1 MTLSRVLLCLLV
13 LSQGHHASAGQLK
26 TESKEAPATAAN
38 SATSGQTQP
47 TTAERIA
54 GLERLLTA
62 DRQRQADLR
71 RLSEELQQDF
81 EARSAEFTTKDS
93 LVTETRAGMEAATEE
108 ELKVRRP
115 ALEKLEKEREA
126 ARAQFDRTISRR
138 KAVQE
143 QLEILT
149 EKIALEEKG
158 LERLKSA
165 EPEASSQPS
174 PRSRPPKAAPD
185 GQPAADANAAGPEES
200 KSPSNTAADR
210 PAAEALAPG
219 AKANAADQKEESNPA
234 PAVEAEPVLAAKRE
248 LQSRRR
254 ELDLANE
261 RVQELDESIAIFERD
276 LQSAER
282 LLDITRQEAESA
294 TKTVQEQR
302 RELEQR
308 RSDGTPEAET
318 SSLEEAL
325 AREAGRVEATRAEI
339 AFQRTRVD
347 ESRVLLERL
356 RESRSL
362 AGKELE
368 GAAQSLK
375 SAEAKLALLESPVAP
390 HRIGGWI
397 RNTGPRVLG
406 LVLLLLVIWWA
417 GQIVARRVIGTLMR
431 RSRHGS
437 SAEREQR
444 AETLQRVFRYAVSM
458 AVLTLGVLAVLHT
471 SGIDVSVLFGGAAVI
486 GAAVAFGSQNLIK
499 DYFTGFMIL
508 AENQY
513 SVGNVIRIADTS
525 GVVEDISLR
534 MTVLRDEEGTVHFI
548 PHGQVTKVS
557 NMTHG
562 WSRAVFQIPVGYQEN
577 IDEVMTLLLDLAKQ
591 MRDDPKYGPQTLGQ
605 PEMQGV
611 DALGDSAVLVKFTI
625 KTRPHMQWGVKRE
638 MLRRIKTEFDRRGI
652 VIPYPQWVVHHADGE
667 PEASDSAARE
677 SVP

>member
-1 MTLSRVLLCLLV
+1 MTLFRVLIFLLLFSQAGD
-13 LSQGHHASAGQLK
+13 LSARQKKAEPKEASAPD
-26 TESKEAPATAAN
+26 SPR
-38 SATSGQTQP
+38 SGQARP

-62 DRQRQADLR
+62 DRQRLADLQ

-81 EARSAEFTTKDS
+81 EARSAEFTAQDA
-93 LVTETRAGMEAATEE
+93 LVTAERASTEAATAEE
-108 ELKVRRP
+108 RKVRRP
-115 ALEKLEKEREA
+115 TLERLGKQREA

-143 QLEILT
+143 QLEILS

-165 EPEASSQPS
+165 EPETSSPLG
-174 PRSRPPKAAPD
+174 PKSRPTKATTD
-185 GQPAADANAAGPEES
+185 EGKEVDANGPGS
-200 KSPSNTAADR
+200 QQSISASNPVADR
-210 PAAEALAPG
+210 PAASARSVDSKDKASGLEGEVSAP
-219 AKANAADQKEESNPA
+219 
-234 PAVEAEPVLAAKRE
+234 PAVEAEPVLAARRE
-248 LQSRRR
+248 VQARRR
-254 ELDLANE
+254 EVEFANE
-261 RVQELDESIAIFERD
+261 RVQALDESIAIFERD

-282 LLDITRQEAESA
+282 LLDITRQEAESSA
-294 TKTVQEQR
+294 QTVQEQR
-302 RELEQR
+302 RELER
-308 RSDGTPEAET
+308 KRPNGAAEAEFT
-318 SSLEEAL
+318 ALEEAL
-325 AREAGRVEATRAEI
+325 TRDARRVEATRAEI

-347 ESRVLLERL
+347 ESRALLARL
-356 RESRSL
+356 RESRLL
-362 AGKELE
+362 AAQQLE
-368 GAAQSLK
+368 EAAQSLRN
-375 SAEAKLALLESPVAP
+375 SEAKLALLESPVAP

-397 RNTGPRVLG
+397 RNTGPRVLA
-406 LVLLLLVIWWA
+406 LVLLLLIFWWGSRFIA
-417 GQIVARRVIGTLMR
+417 KRVIGTLMR

-444 AETLQRVFRYAVSM
+444 VETLQRVFRYAVSM
-458 AVLTLGVLAVLHT
+458 AVLTLGALAVLHT

-513 SVGNVIRIADTS
+513 SVGNVIRIADTA

-562 WSRAVFQIPVGYQEN
+562 WSRAVFQIPVGYQE
-577 IDEVMTLLLDLAKQ
+577 DVDRVMSLLLDLAKQ
-591 MRDDPKYGPQTLGQ
+591 MREDPQYGPQTLGQ

-611 DALGDSAVLVKFTI
+611 ETLGESAVLVKFTI

-652 VIPYPQWVVHHADGE
+652 AIPYPQWVVHHADGE
-667 PEASDSAARE
+667 PEARDSGARE
-677 SVP
+677 TVF